1 MLSSWKRRAL
11 SLRLWASIGV
21 IGDKPYIELEKT
33 VCQPAARAFSRNEHE
48 AIRARLNDFHE
59 YLTGTLYRV
68 GALDDRQ
75 PQRMILRD
83 ILCVDEQDEVFS
95 QLARRYLWASYDCM
109 DYNGGVMLIHPALAD
124 PQSVIRGK
132 RNLGGVLMMPS
143 SAVCYTDILP
153 EEIPLQKELECA
165 IAGALRDGRRAEDVA
180 TTLRLL
186 CKQGA
191 PLSALEEVLQASLIV
206 YVSDSMRAALSDLYI
221 QTPKWVAPARS
232 VMLQ

>member
-1 MLSSWKRRAL
+1 
-11 SLRLWASIGV
+11 
-21 IGDKPYIELEKT
+21 
-33 VCQPAARAFSRNEHE
+33 
-48 AIRARLNDFHE
+48 
-59 YLTGTLYRV
+59 
-68 GALDDRQ
+68 
-75 PQRMILRD
+75 
-83 ILCVDEQDEVFS
+83 
-95 QLARRYLWASYDCM
+95 
-109 DYNGGVMLIHPALAD
+109 
-124 PQSVIRGK
+124 
-132 RNLGGVLMMPS
+132 MMPS

-153 EEIPLQKELECA
+153 EEIPLQKELERA

-206 YVSDSMRAALSDLYI
+206 YVSDSMRAALSDLCI

>member
-1 MLSSWKRRAL
+1 M
-11 SLRLWASIGV
+11 
-21 IGDKPYIELEKT
+21 
-33 VCQPAARAFSRNEHE
+33 
-48 AIRARLNDFHE
+48 
-59 YLTGTLYRV
+59 YRV

-83 ILCVDEQDEVFS
+83 ILCVNEQDEVFS

-132 RNLGGVLMMPS
+132 RNLGGILMMPTAQCVIRIFCPKRFRFKRNW
-143 SAVCYTDILP
+143 SARLAGCASRRSQGGGMLRQRCVC
-153 EEIPLQKELECA
+153 CA
-165 IAGALRDGRRAEDVA
+165 SR
-180 TTLRLL
+180 
-186 CKQGA
+186 GA

-221 QTPKWVAPARS
+221 QAPKWVAPARS

>member
-1 MLSSWKRRAL
+1 MRCSVSWR
-11 SLRLWASIGV
+11 G
-21 IGDKPYIELEKT
+21 
-33 VCQPAARAFSRNEHE
+33 
-48 AIRARLNDFHE
+48 
-59 YLTGTLYRV
+59 
-68 GALDDRQ
+68 
-75 PQRMILRD
+75 
-83 ILCVDEQDEVFS
+83 
-95 QLARRYLWASYDCM
+95 RYLWASYDCM

-165 IAGALRDGRRAEDVA
+165 IAGVRFATGRRAEECCDNA
-180 TTLRLL
+180 ASACASRARRSAHWKKFCRLL
-186 CKQGA
+186 CQ
-191 PLSALEEVLQASLIV
+191 V

>member
-1 MLSSWKRRAL
+1 MSTCRA
-11 SLRLWASIGV
+11 RV
-21 IGDKPYIELEKT
+21 
-33 VCQPAARAFSRNEHE
+33 SRNEHE

-153 EEIPLQKELECA
+153 EEIPLQKELECT

-186 CKQGA
+186 CKQG
-191 PLSALEEVLQASLIV
+191 
-206 YVSDSMRAALSDLYI
+206 RAAQRI
-221 QTPKWVAPARS
+221 GRS
-232 VMLQ
+232 FAGFFDRLCIRFDACGAF